1 MAVIL
6 ETLRLRSL
14 LAFALL
20 LVAILITF
28 FVVGGKIAP
37 APTTA
42 TSHIANICV
51 ANVTNMDAIL
61 DPEKCDKIDS
71 IKDAERDPRQ
81 IRADQ
86 IVFTIR
92 FPHQGLSMS
101 RWFQFVAT
109 SIRLDLE
116 HDPEFHYRKNAD
128 GSPPSLSF
136 KATLAYRNKQG
147 PDSHEWQSMYTSLQE
162 RPLVCEFVQ
171 SQSDSNDGYYNC
183 EDIPFFEIGNVYY
196 EEYLVNVRL
205 PSLVKNNQI
214 GKIADINFVEIH
226 QNGGFTKVWFTL
238 KTVVAPVSILI
249 LIWFAQRVKKLRRDS
264 LLLEKA
270 LFCLGVV
277 TAFMNFPLEWF
288 TLWINL
294 PFMLLVTDIRQ
305 GLFYGML
312 MSFWVIFA
320 GEHLVDQPER
330 NNLKSYWKQ
339 VGAIGFG
346 CLSLLIFDLCERGYQ
361 LHNAFH
367 TIWSSNVGSNAAY
380 GFIIFAAVCACLYF
394 LFLCVMVFRVFWNI
408 RGKRAAIPTMSRA
421 RQLQYRGLIYR
432 FEFLLV
438 VTILC
443 AGLTVVFF
451 VISSVNEAQ
460 WKFGEEEST
469 VEISSAL
476 FTGIYGMWNVYVFSL
491 VILYAPSSAAP
502 ITDDGSDEN
511 ERLELRSRTEVR
523 VSAGETEES
532 VVYQFTG
539 KSARD

>member
-1 MAVIL
+1 M
-6 ETLRLRSL
+6 
-14 LAFALL
+14 
-20 LVAILITF
+20 
-28 FVVGGKIAP
+28 
-37 APTTA
+37 
-42 TSHIANICV
+42 
-51 ANVTNMDAIL
+51 
-61 DPEKCDKIDS
+61 
-71 IKDAERDPRQ
+71 
-81 IRADQ
+81 
-86 IVFTIR
+86 
-92 FPHQGLSMS
+92 
-101 RWFQFVAT
+101 
-109 SIRLDLE
+109 
-116 HDPEFHYRKNAD
+116 
-128 GSPPSLSF
+128 
-136 KATLAYRNKQG
+136 
-147 PDSHEWQSMYTSLQE
+147 
-162 RPLVCEFVQ
+162 
-171 SQSDSNDGYYNC
+171 
-183 EDIPFFEIGNVYY
+183 YY

-214 GKIADINFVEIH
+214 GKITDINFVEIH

-346 CLSLLIFDLCERGYQ
+346 CLSLLIFDLSERGYQ

>member
-51 ANVTNMDAIL
+51 ANLTKMDAIL
-61 DPEKCDKIDS
+61 DPETCNRIDS
-71 IKDAERDPRQ
+71 IKDAESDPRQ

-147 PDSHEWQSMYTSLQE
+147 PDSHDWQSMYTSLQE

-214 GKIADINFVEIH
+214 GKITDINFVEIH

-277 TAFMNFPLEWF
+277 TAFMNY
-288 TLWINL
+288 
-294 PFMLLVTDIRQ
+294 IRQ

-346 CLSLLIFDLCERGYQ
+346 CLSLLIFDLSE
-361 LHNAFH
+361 
-367 TIWSSNVGSNAAY
+367 
-380 GFIIFAAVCACLYF
+380 
-394 LFLCVMVFRVFWNI
+394 RVFWNI